1 MNQLPKGYYAVQC
14 LADDVPELVADS
26 FTYKGVT
33 YAAEVGVN
41 LFPTIAAA
49 LAAAT
54 EIPDTVLEG
63 LDYEKFEAPV
73 ILLSAGKHGVGRKG
87 PKDRIIFDRS
97 IYILGAQAGV
107 NPNLPSEDP
116 MQPQPLNPARAGGD
130 ETESNL
136 RGGYDFGCAYAS
148 SPDISILVIDGVVTT
163 RSWRFGEWRGNPS
176 CDITVMFKN
185 IIHHSPDG
193 HTLYSF
199 STIREDN
206 PHHRTA
212 LLENIRLDKDF
223 FDCGYG
229 GLLFGTNSEKMTV
242 KNLCVDGTTQI
253 FGFSNIPRTS
263 SCCAVNADVTE
274 IKFVDSFIRN
284 LRGEN
289 GICMN
294 CPNVGGRAV
303 ELSFENSTIINGSRE
318 NEPTFLLD
326 LLNDRCALKLKDCRV
341 VDERGNASPA
351 IEIRGTGS
359 NIQIEN
365 TTIEG
370 YAAISGPYA
379 VPPSDAPAKIENKA
393 QDWTTTTADAHRV
406 VGTDKADFSA
416 IDAYYADCNPYY
428 GDLHTH
434 SNSGGTSDGH
444 TPIGEW
450 VSKMDE
456 VGLDFAVLVDHRQM
470 RGYFLPE
477 WNKERFVMGTE
488 PGTTIKEM
496 GDPDAAMATMH
507 YNMVFPHEYGLAMV
521 LANFP
526 EFKFQGDELTGKF
539 GYPSFT
545 LTRIRELNDYI
556 RSIGGVLSHAHP
568 KILMASADPLD
579 YYLGE
584 WSYLEIFTWCY
595 DSGASYKNYDLW
607 CDILATGKHMYA
619 SAGSDTHSAVNANCL
634 STFYTKKRFHTD
646 FMDRI
651 RVGDYAVGGIGLKMM
666 IDGNPMGSQIEYK
679 DGMKLNIRVDNF
691 HKRVWRPDTAY
702 ELQVW
707 TDEGLAYAS
716 MFNGK
721 EPQELTLEVQK
732 RKFYRVV
739 IEDLTHKYRVLVG
752 NPIWLDK
759 EPAAEAAEA

>member
-14 LADDVPELVADS
+14 IADDVPELVADS

-49 LAAAT
+49 QAAAT

-97 IYILGAQAGV
+97 IYILGEQAGV

-163 RSWRFGEWRGNPS
+163 RSWRFGEWRGNPN
-176 CDITVMFKN
+176 CDVTVAFKN
-185 IIHHSPDG
+185 VIHHSPDG
-193 HTLYSF
+193 HTLYSV
-199 STIREDN
+199 SCIREDN
-206 PHHRTA
+206 PHHR
-212 LLENIRLDKDF
+212 LMILENIRLDKDF

-229 GLLFGTNSEKMTV
+229 GNLFAFSAGKTIV
-242 KNLCVDGTTQI
+242 KNLCVDGTTQL

-263 SCCAVNADVTE
+263 SCCAVNEDKTE
-274 IKFVDSFIRN
+274 IIFKDSFIRN

-303 ELSFENSTIINGSRE
+303 ELSFENCTIINGARE
-318 NEPTFLLD
+318 NEATFQID
-326 LLNDRCALKLKDCRV
+326 LYNDRCALKLKDSRV
-341 VDERGNASPA
+341 IDERGNKGPA

-365 TTIEG
+365 TVIEG
-370 YAAISGPYA
+370 FAAVSGPYP
-379 VPPSDAPAKIENKA
+379 VPPSNAPAKIENKKVA
-393 QDWTTTTADAHRV
+393 WTTKTADAHRV
-406 VGTDKADFSA
+406 VGTNKADFSA
-416 IDAYYADCNPYY
+416 LDAYYADCNPYY

-450 VSKMDE
+450 VAKMDE

-477 WNKERFVMGTE
+477 WSEERFVMGTE
-488 PGTTIKEM
+488 PGTSIKEM
-496 GDPDAAMATMH
+496 GDPNAAMTTLH
-507 YNMVFPHEYGLAMV
+507 YNMVFPHKYGLAMV

-584 WSYLEIFTWCY
+584 WSYLEIFTWGY
-595 DSGASYKNYDLW
+595 ASNASYKNYDLW
-607 CDILATGKHMYA
+607 CEILAKGKHMYA

-691 HKRVWRPDTAY
+691 HKNVWRPDTAY

-707 TDEGLAYAS
+707 TDEGLAYSS

-721 EPQELTLEVQK
+721 EAQELTLEVQK

-759 EPAAEAAEA
+759 EPAAEATEA